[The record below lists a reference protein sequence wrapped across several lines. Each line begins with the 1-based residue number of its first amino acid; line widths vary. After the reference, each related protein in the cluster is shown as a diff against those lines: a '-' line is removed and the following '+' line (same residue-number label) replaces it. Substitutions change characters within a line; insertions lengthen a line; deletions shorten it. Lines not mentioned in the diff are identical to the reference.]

1 MTEHGAGGRTQ
12 EGTPGGGRMVGRRTL
27 KQKLLR
33 VTLSIVVSLSLATL
47 ACVAFMQYQLSR
59 ESARD
64 TEHLIRDS
72 IANKGR
78 VLTQNH
84 ALALRGLVEDNAFS
98 DVTELVEKTV
108 SADPDVLYGLFVASD
123 GRPWAYV
130 SSAKKGGA
138 SDPKRWTELGLSER
152 DANVTK
158 TTQRSVRLFN
168 QEVVEFAEPVVYGEE
183 YLGTVRYGFSTERMH
198 RELEAAEARASGTL
212 LTTLLMLA
220 GLALLNTLFGVMLA
234 SRASKNI
241 SQPLTQL
248 TEAANTIA
256 EGRRDVRVTV
266 NSDDE
271 LQVLA
276 GAFNHM
282 LEVNQRAF
290 EQLEEA
296 MERALE
302 AARLK
307 SEFLANMSHEIRTP
321 MNGVMGMV
329 KLMLQMPL
337 DGKLRR
343 YAETIDASSTAL
355 LTIINDVLDFS
366 KMEAGKYVLQVMP
379 FDPRLVVQD
388 VAELLATRAAEKGL
402 ELVYRVA
409 PDVPSAFVGDPDRF
423 RQVLNN
429 LVGNAIKFTEHG
441 EVFVELKVDAREGE
455 TVTLRVEVTDTGIG
469 IAAKDIAGIFDAF
482 SQVDGS
488 LVRRHGGT
496 GLGLAISKRLTEMMG
511 GDLAVWSQPG
521 LGSVF
526 HFTVRGQVESAGV
539 AADVCALGF
548 PQGKKALI
556 IETSRR
562 GCDVISE
569 HMRVWG
575 LESEAFH
582 NVGFALARLDEAARA
597 GRPFDV
603 IVFGTHASGLETR
616 LLVEFLEQRPELS
629 GTPLIVLHQLGASMM
644 NQEGKALVAAQLS
657 KPLRMSDLYNSLQDA
672 FAGRREQMAAPL
684 ESNVPRRMRA
694 ERILVVEDNRINQ
707 FVAVEQLNHAGF
719 EVDVANNGQ
728 EALDMLEK
736 GSYALV
742 LMDCQMPVMD
752 GYTATQELRKRE
764 QGTGKHQVVIAL
776 TAHAMTG
783 ERDHVLSV
791 GMDDYLSKPLR
802 MNALEKMVAR
812 YMPQSEPVLRS
823 AQGESDAT
831 AESHKPHTVAGKP
844 VLDPGVRRSAMLIDT
859 CLREM
864 PKQLQAVIEALERW
878 DAAELRAAAHKLKGS
893 AMAIAADPMAE
904 VAETLQ
910 RRAEEARL
918 EESVDLVA
926 VLQQRFAEVEQALTS
941 EQASNSNGYTSMP
954 PRRSAS
960 PGR

>member
-1 MTEHGAGGRTQ
+1 VTGSQKQSHETSRGAGTM
-12 EGTPGGGRMVGRRTL
+12 TSRRSL
-27 KQKLLR
+27 KTKLLR

-47 ACVAFMQYQLSR
+47 ACVGFMQYRLS
-59 ESARD
+59 EQSARD

-72 IANKGR
+72 IVSKGR
-78 VLTQNH
+78 VLTANH

-98 DVTELVEKTV
+98 DVSELVEKTV
-108 SADPDVLYGLFVASD
+108 IADPDVLYGLFLAND
-123 GRPWAYV
+123 GRPWAYA
-130 SSAKKGGA
+130 SSAKGT
-138 SDPKRWTELGLSER
+138 STNDPKRFVELGLS
-152 DANVTK
+152 DADVK
-158 TTQRSVRLFN
+158 LEKSTQRNVRLFN
-168 QEVVEFAEPVVYGEE
+168 QEVLEFAEPVVYGDEV
-183 YLGTVRYGFSTERMH
+183 LGTVRYGFSTDRMH
-198 RELEAAEARASGTL
+198 TELRAADERASH
-212 LTTLLMLA
+212 TLLMTLLA
-220 GLALLNTLFGVMLA
+220 LAALALLNTLFGIVLA

-241 SQPLTQL
+241 SQPLTAL

-271 LQVLA
+271 LQILA

-366 KMEAGKYVLQVMP
+366 KMEAGKYALQVMP

-388 VAELLATRAAEKGL
+388 VAELLATRASEKGL

-441 EVFVELKVDAREGE
+441 EVFVELKVEAKSDSE
-455 TVTLRVEVTDTGIG
+455 VVLRVEVTDTGIG
-469 IAAKDIAGIFDAF
+469 IAAKDIEGIFEAF

-511 GDLAVWSQPG
+511 GDLSVWSQPG
-521 LGSVF
+521 MGSMF
-526 HFTVRGQVESAGV
+526 HFTAKGQVERPGV
-539 AADVCALGF
+539 AADVGALGF
-548 PQGKKALI
+548 PSGKRALI
-556 IETSRR
+556 VETSRR
-562 GCDVISE
+562 GCDVINE

-575 LESEAFH
+575 LDSEAFH
-582 NVGFALARLDEAARA
+582 NVGFALARLDEAARN
-597 GRPFDV
+597 GKPFDV

-616 LLVEFLEQRPELS
+616 LLLDFLNQRPELS
-629 GTPLIVLHQLGASMM
+629 STPLIVLHQLGAGTL
-644 NQEGKALVAAQLS
+644 NQEARAQVAAQLS

-672 FAGRREQMAAPL
+672 FAGRREQNAAPH
-684 ESNVPRRMRA
+684 ESNVPRRMRN

-719 EVDVANNGQ
+719 EVDVANHGQ
-728 EALDMLEK
+728 EALDMLEPGK
-736 GSYALV
+736 YGLV

-752 GYTATQELRKRE
+752 GYTATQEIRKRE
-764 QGTGKHQVVIAL
+764 AGTGRHQVIIAL

-812 YMPQSEPVLRS
+812 YLPASEPLPRVD
-823 AQGESDAT
+823 GESAKGSDAPP
-831 AESHKPHTVAGKP
+831 ADRAGVQARP
-844 VLDPGVRRSAMLIDT
+844 TLDPQVRRSPMLIDT

-878 DAAELRAAAHKLKGS
+878 DAAELRAAAHKIKGS
-893 AMAIAADPMAE
+893 AMAIAADGMAE
-904 VAETLQ
+904 VAESLQ

-918 EESVDLVA
+918 EDSVDLVA
-926 VLQQRFAEVEQALTS
+926 VLQQRFAEVETALTG
-941 EQASNSNGYTSMP
+941 ERANNHNGYGPSVP
-954 PRRSAS
+954 PRRSAA
-960 PGR
+960 PGG

>member
-1 MTEHGAGGRTQ
+1 
-12 EGTPGGGRMVGRRTL
+12 MVRRRSL

-47 ACVAFMQYQLSR
+47 ACVAFMQYRLSTD
-59 ESARD
+59 SARD
-64 TEHLIRDS
+64 TEHLIRES
-72 IANKGR
+72 ITSKGR
-78 VLTQNH
+78 VLTANH

-98 DVTELVEKTV
+98 DVSELVEKTV
-108 SADPDVLYGLFVASD
+108 VADPDVLYGLFVASD

-130 SSAKKGGA
+130 SSAKGA
-138 SDPKRWTELGLSER
+138 TTSDPKRFKDIGLSER
-152 DANVTK
+152 DANVQAA
-158 TTQRSVRLFN
+158 TQRKVRLFG
-168 QEVVEFAEPVVYGEE
+168 QQVLEFAEPVVYGDEV
-183 YLGTVRYGFSTERMH
+183 LGTVRYGFSTDRMH
-198 RELEAAEARASGTL
+198 TELRAAEARASHTL
-212 LTTLLMLA
+212 LTTLFMLGA
-220 GLALLNTLFGVMLA
+220 LALLNTLLGVVLA
-234 SRASKNI
+234 SRASKHI
-241 SQPLTQL
+241 SQPLTAL

-271 LQVLA
+271 LELLA

-388 VAELLATRAAEKGL
+388 VAELLATRASEKGL

-409 PDVPSAFVGDPDRF
+409 PDVPAAFVGDPDRF

-441 EVFVELKVDAREGE
+441 EVFVELKVEARDDSG
-455 TVTLRVEVTDTGIG
+455 VTLRVEVTDTGIG
-469 IAAKDIAGIFDAF
+469 IAPKDIDGIFDAF

-511 GDLAVWSQPG
+511 GTLAVRSQPG

-526 HFTVRGQVESAGV
+526 YFTARGNTENDSV
-539 AADVCALGF
+539 AADVGAVVF
-548 PQGKKALI
+548 PQGKRALI

-562 GCDVISE
+562 GSDVIAE

-575 LESEAFH
+575 LDAEAFH
-582 NVGFALARLDEAARA
+582 NVSFALNRLDEAAKL

-603 IVFGTHASGLETR
+603 IVFGTHSSGLETR

-629 GTPLIVLHQLGASMM
+629 NTPLIVLHQLGASMM
-644 NQEGKALVAAQLS
+644 NQEGKARVAAQLS

-672 FAGRREQMAAPL
+672 FAGRREQLVAPL
-684 ESNVPRRMRA
+684 ESNLPRRVRT

-728 EALDMLEK
+728 EALDMLER
-736 GSYALV
+736 GTYGLV

-752 GYTATQELRKRE
+752 GYTATKELRKRE

-812 YMPQSEPVLRS
+812 YLPASEPVARVVEGEAREPSQSS
-823 AQGESDAT
+823 AKNVPVE
-831 AESHKPHTVAGKP
+831 KPT
-844 VLDPGVRRSAMLIDT
+844 LDPGVKRSAMLIDT

-864 PKQLQAVIEALERW
+864 PKQLEAVIEALERW
-878 DAAELRAAAHKLKGS
+878 DAADLRAAAHKIKGS
-893 AMAIAADPMAE
+893 AMAIAADSMAE

-926 VLQQRFAEVEQALTS
+926 ALQQRFAEVEVALTQ
-941 EQASNSNGYTSMP
+941 ERANNQNGYTSTP
-954 PRRSAS
+954 PRRSAA